1 MNQVVLF
8 NKAKQQLAM
17 ATDIYEIKEVRDRS
31 QTLRQYVKQRG
42 HSLPMQNL
50 WAEITV
56 RAERRAGQLL
66 EEQKEKGERDAG
78 MGGDRKSLSY
88 HGSVKLSDLDIT
100 FNQSSRWQQ
109 IAKIPDE
116 KFDEY
121 ISVMKEADKEL
132 TSKGLYELAKLLKRV
147 ARFKERKEKPLPVGK
162 YNVIYADPPWQY
174 DNKLMQWGAAEL
186 HYEPKS
192 TEEICG
198 MNIATPNDAVLFLW
212 VTNPFLGDGLVV
224 TEAWGFEYKTNIVW
238 VKKGLK
244 RPGAGFYVRG
254 RHELL
259 FICTKGSFLPDQ
271 RAKEPIGSVIE
282 AEVGKHSE
290 KPEAFFEL
298 IEKMYPEGKYL
309 QLFARRHRKG
319 WESWG
324 DEV

>member
-17 ATDIYEIKEVRDRS
+17 ATDIYEVKEVRDRS

-56 RAERRAGQLL
+56 RAERRAGELL
-66 EEQKEKGERDAG
+66 REQEKHKGGRPTENWLHDATSLPKLKELGIEK
-78 MGGDRKSLSY
+78 
-88 HGSVKLSDLDIT
+88 T
-100 FNQSSRWQQ
+100 QSSRWQQ

-132 TSKGLYELAKLLKRV
+132 TSKGLYDLAKLLKRV

-174 DNKLMQWGAAEL
+174 DNKLMRWGAAEL
-186 HYEPKS
+186 HYKPKS
-192 TEEICG
+192 TEEICR
-198 MNIATPNDAVLFLW
+198 MNIATPDDAVLFLW

-224 TEAWGFEYKTNIVW
+224 VEAWGFEYKTNIVW